1 MLFVASFSRL
11 SFGLKNLKR
20 EELLIQHRET
30 CLPVNPVSIAVA
42 MSVELVSRIWTSAE
56 NTLFTVHIYR
66 NCFPRTLLSKMC
78 DKTLPEMPR

>member
-42 MSVELVSRIWTSAE
+42 MSVELVSRIWTSVVE
-56 NTLFTVHIYR
+56 HTVYCPH
-66 NCFPRTLLSKMC
+66 LSK
-78 DKTLPEMPR
+78 LFSEGFIV

>member
-1 MLFVASFSRL
+1 MPGFWIRSVMLFVASFSRL

-42 MSVELVSRIWTSAE
+42 MSVELVLRIWTSVVE
-56 NTLFTVHIYR
+56 QTVCCPHV
-66 NCFPRTLLSKMC
+66 SK
-78 DKTLPEMPR
+78 